1 MLEVII
7 VQFGGSEITRGIV
20 LYWLGVVLEFEKTH
34 IASCANSAFSGANTN
49 LQGQTYS
56 KSWDHLS
63 LNCRVWHQQI
73 KSWPVNSYVLV
84 SWHCRH
90 HHHKKSLLLSLAI
103 NVPASPLL
111 EKFCHVIAFHGHQP
125 SSTLVQPIKRFR
137 LDFNNWIPLLVLDRT
152 KTKTL
157 LCHISC
163 QILQSLTFFVSK
175 GRLTIYFVSSSDRVY
190 IIFFS

>member
-1 MLEVII
+1 MQLWG
-7 VQFGGSEITRGIV
+7 FEITWGDV
-20 LYWLGVVLEFEKTH
+20 LYWEGVVSEFDKTQ
-34 IASCANSAFSGANTN
+34 IASGANTN
-49 LQGQTYS
+49 LQGQTNS

-63 LNCRVWHQQI
+63 FNCRVWHQQI
-73 KSWPVNSYVLV
+73 KSWHINSYVLV

-111 EKFCHVIAFHGHQP
+111 EKFCHVIAFHGHRP

-163 QILQSLTFFVSK
+163 QILQSSTFCQQRAPYYLF
-175 GRLTIYFVSSSDRVY
+175 R
-190 IIFFS
+190 FFLR